1 MGTQRQNDLLLVAK
15 RQSTTMLFGIS
26 RSRVG
31 RLRVLFDGGPSY
43 PEMID
48 TLQTMR
54 DEYGH
59 LVKRGE
65 KLTASEWLQRI
76 NASGA
81 RLTLAQLAAV
91 ETLMS
96 GAASFT

>member
-1 MGTQRQNDLLLVAK
+1 MGTQRQNGLLLVAT
-15 RQSTTMLFGIS
+15 RRSTTMFGIS

-31 RLRVLFDGGPSY
+31 SLRVLFDGGPSY

-48 TLQTMR
+48 TLQVMR
-54 DEYGH
+54 DEYGY

-65 KLTASEWLQRI
+65 KLTASEWLHRI
-76 NASGA
+76 SASGV

-96 GAASFT
+96 GATSYT

>member
-1 MGTQRQNDLLLVAK
+1 MGTQRQNDLLRAAT
-15 RQSTTMLFGIS
+15 RRSTTTFGIG
-26 RSRVG
+26 RSRLG
-31 RLRVLFDGGPSY
+31 YLRVLFDGGPSY

-48 TLQTMR
+48 ALQAMR

-76 NASGA
+76 DASGA
-81 RLTLAQLAAV
+81 RLTLAQLTAV

-96 GAASFT
+96 RATSFT